1 MQQPSLFNEETKAE
15 AKNLPKPERIWLIDG
30 HHLAY
35 RSYFAF
41 GTTEKLSNSRGEP
54 TQAVFGFLRTL
65 LKLLRDDGDCVVVVF
80 DAPAKTFRHESYAEY
95 KAGRAQAP
103 DDFRPQLEHIKRIVD
118 LMGLKRLQV
127 AGVEAD
133 DVIGSLAKRAE
144 REGYPVRIAT
154 ADRDSFQLVSEHVQ
168 VVLPDGTVI
177 TPERVREKYGVD
189 VGQWVD
195 YRALVGDSS
204 DNLPGAKGIG
214 EKTAARL
221 LQDWGTLDGLYAH
234 IAELSPKV
242 RTSLEDSRDNVRL
255 SHALSRIQTDV
266 TLDVDF
272 ATCHRRDPDRLGLK
286 EELERLEFGSVLR
299 EMNLLA
305 APVTAEEGDWPP
317 PEGAFL
323 GYTLDRAQP
332 MWANLIG
339 LGAASDSHVYRT
351 AADADELKRFKEL
364 GALSAKDLSVYAECA
379 GVHVPPGDD
388 PLLLAYL
395 YDPTNSDPASTA
407 RRYGA
412 GDWTDDPAAR
422 AQVAQTLWATL
433 QKRIGENPQLE
444 WLYREIEKPLS
455 AVLARME
462 ATGIMIN
469 AGYLTEISDE
479 LGKEATYLEA
489 QIHRLAGH
497 PFNLGSRDQLETV
510 LYDELKL
517 GSGKK
522 TTTGKR
528 STAATV
534 LEDLRADHEIV
545 DKILQYRELTKLKNT
560 YLDPLPKLVHPRTGR
575 LHTRFNQTVTAT
587 GRLSSSDP
595 NLQNIPVRTEI
606 GRRIRRGFVAAPGM
620 RLVAADYSQIEL
632 RLLAHMSGDEN
643 LKKVFQD
650 RADIHTQTAAWMFGL
665 APESVKPDQRRAAK
679 TINFGVLYGMSS
691 HRLSGELGISYAEAS
706 EFIERYFAGYPKV
719 KDWIDRT
726 LAEGRERGYVESLFG
741 RKRFV
746 PDLNSRMKN
755 VREATER
762 LAFNMP
768 VQGTAADLIKLA
780 MVQVEPK
787 LEPLGAHLVL
797 QVHDELVV
805 EAPVARA
812 EEVAR
817 VVQETMRDA
826 WKFEVPLEVGVGVGE
841 NWLEAK

>member
-1 MQQPSLFNEETKAE
+1 MQQPSLFNEESTSE
-15 AKNLPKPERIWLIDG
+15 AKKLPTPDRIWLIDG

-41 GTTEKLSNSRGEP
+41 GATEKLSNSRGEP

-65 LKLLRDDGDCVVVVF
+65 LKLLRDDGDCVIVVF

-95 KAGRAQAP
+95 KAGRAPTP

-127 AGVEAD
+127 DGVEAD
-133 DVIGSLAKRAE
+133 DVIGSLARKAE

-154 ADRDSFQLVSEHVQ
+154 ADRDSFQLVSEQVQ
-168 VVLPDGTVI
+168 VVLPDGTII
-177 TPERVREKYGVD
+177 TPEKVKEKYGVE
-189 VGQWVD
+189 VAQWVD

-214 EKTAARL
+214 EKTAAKL
-221 LQDWGTLDGLYAH
+221 LQDWGSLEGLYEH
-234 IAELSPKV
+234 LGELSPKV
-242 RTSLEDSRDNVRL
+242 RASLEDSRDNVQL
-255 SHALSRIQTDV
+255 SHTLSRIQTDV
-266 TLDVDF
+266 ALDVDF
-272 ATCHRRDPDRLGLK
+272 RTCHRRDPDRIRLR
-286 EELERLEFGSVLR
+286 EELERLEFGSILR

-305 APVTAEEGDWPP
+305 APVAAEEGSWPP
-317 PEGAFL
+317 PKGAFL

-332 MWANLIG
+332 MWAELTG
-339 LGAASDSHVYRT
+339 LGAADDEHVYRAPT
-351 AADADELKRFKEL
+351 DVSELKRFPEL
-364 GALSAKDLSVYAECA
+364 DTLSAKDLSVYALCT
-379 GVHVPPGDD
+379 GLWVPPGDD

-395 YDPTNSDPASTA
+395 YDPSNSDPASTA

-412 GDWTDDPAAR
+412 GDWTDDPVAR
-422 AQVAQTLWATL
+422 AQVAQTLWHTL
-433 QKRIGENPQLE
+433 QKRIGDNPQID

-455 AVLARME
+455 SVLARME
-462 ATGIMIN
+462 ATGIMLN
-469 AGYLTEISDE
+469 AGYLTEISEE
-479 LGKEATYLEA
+479 LGKEITYLEA

-528 STAATV
+528 STAASV

-575 LHTRFNQTVTAT
+575 LHTRFNQTVAAT

-606 GRRIRRGFVAAPGM
+606 GRRIRKGFVAAPGM

-643 LKKVFQD
+643 LKKVFQE

-665 APESVKPDQRRAAK
+665 KPEAVKPDQRRAAK
-679 TINFGVLYGMSS
+679 TINFGVLYGMSA

-706 EFIERYFAGYPKV
+706 EFIERYFAGYPQV
-719 KDWIDRT
+719 KAWIEQT
-726 LAEGRERGYVESLFG
+726 LAEGREKGYVETIFG

-746 PDLNSRMKN
+746 PDLGSRMKN
-755 VREATER
+755 VREAAER
-762 LAFNMP
+762 MAFNMP

-780 MVQVEPK
+780 MVHVQPK
-787 LEPLGAHLVL
+787 LEPLGAYLVL

-805 EAPVARA
+805 EAPEAAA
-812 EEVAR
+812 EEAAKI
-817 VVQETMRDA
+817 VQETMRDA
-826 WKFEVPLEVGVGVGE
+826 WKFDVPLEVGVGIGE